1 MAELKPCPIAFEC
14 KHCLAVQ
21 WNEIGEK
28 LAYCDIWGEWKNIT
42 LGDCIGNCESQEEVL
57 SEDGKV

>member
-1 MAELKPCPIAFEC
+1 MAELKPCLSAFNC
-14 KHCLAVQ
+14 KHCLAMQ

-42 LGDCIGNCESQEEVL
+42 LGDCIGNCESEERGA
-57 SEDGKV
+57 EDGK